1 MVVVVVIL
9 PESPQTREEGV
20 CVFVRAFVCVSV
32 SSRPAGVEEG
42 RQTTVGLSIT
52 RSGERDWGG
61 GGGNGEGGGREEKG
75 GKEGR
80 KRLEGPHNFVVT
92 RHGE

>member
-42 RQTTVGLSIT
+42 RKTTVGLSIT
-52 RSGERDWGG
+52 RSGERDWGEG
-61 GGGNGEGGGREEKG
+61 EEMEREGGGKKR
-75 GKEGR
+75 EGR
-80 KRLEGPHNFVVT
+80 R
-92 RHGE
+92 GERGWRAHITSL